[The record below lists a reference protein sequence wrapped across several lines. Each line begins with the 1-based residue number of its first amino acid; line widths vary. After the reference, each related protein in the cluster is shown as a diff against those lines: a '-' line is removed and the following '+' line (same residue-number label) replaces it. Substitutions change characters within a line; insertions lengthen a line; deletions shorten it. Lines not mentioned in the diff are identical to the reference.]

1 MPDNTAAGPSK
12 DRQDERDER
21 GNVTRTPGTGGAAH
35 GGGSAAGR
43 LTGNSGT
50 AAGAAGTAG
59 PEASTRAGS
68 AARDDVLG
76 GRDTAAQERVRDG
89 QDTVVGG
96 RIPGA
101 GPRTPE
107 QDRSPAREGVAGKAV
122 GGTGKAA
129 PVGGRSGASREGVL
143 GAEARVNAGTGTGT
157 GPGTGASTGGRLMPH
172 DEGDKW
178 SLRLQ
183 HAVAGFVDGPRGS
196 VEEADQVLQEV
207 AERFT
212 AAVTER
218 RRALSTSWQSS
229 ADDKADTEQL
239 RLALKDYRE
248 LTERLLKI

>member
-1 MPDNTAAGPSK
+1 MPDNTAAGPSR
-12 DRQDERDER
+12 DQRDERDER
-21 GNVTRTPGTGGAAH
+21 GNVTRTPGTGGAGH

-43 LTGNSGT
+43 LTGS
-50 AAGAAGTAG
+50 AGAAGTAG
-59 PEASTRAGS
+59 PEASARTGS
-68 AARDDVLG
+68 ATRDDVLG
-76 GRDTAAQERVRDG
+76 GRDTASQERVRDG
-89 QDTVVGG
+89 GQDTMVGG
-96 RIPGA
+96 RIPA
-101 GPRTPE
+101 TGPRTPE
-107 QDRSPAREGVAGKAV
+107 QDRSPAREGAAKVPGSALPGS
-122 GGTGKAA
+122 TGKAA
-129 PVGGRSGASREGVL
+129 PGGRSGASREGVL
-143 GAEARVNAGTGTGT
+143 GAEARVNAGAGTGT
-157 GPGTGASTGGRLMPH
+157 GVGSGGRLMPH

-212 AAVTER
+212 DAVNQR
-218 RRALSTSWQSS
+218 RRALSTAWQGS

>member
-12 DRQDERDER
+12 DQRNERDERDER
-21 GNVTRTPGTGGAAH
+21 GNVTRTPRTGGAAH

-43 LTGNSGT
+43 LTGN
-50 AAGAAGTAG
+50 AGTAG
-59 PEASTRAGS
+59 PEASTRANS

-76 GRDTAAQERVRDG
+76 GRDTAAQERARDG

-96 RIPGA
+96 RIPAA

-107 QDRSPAREGVAGKAV
+107 QDRSPAREGVAGKVA

-129 PVGGRSGASREGVL
+129 PGGGRGGASREGVR

-157 GPGTGASTGGRLMPH
+157 GTGGGVSTGGRLMPH

-212 AAVTER
+212 DAVTQR
-218 RRALSTSWQSS
+218 RRALSTSWQNS
-229 ADDKADTEQL
+229 ADDTADTEQL